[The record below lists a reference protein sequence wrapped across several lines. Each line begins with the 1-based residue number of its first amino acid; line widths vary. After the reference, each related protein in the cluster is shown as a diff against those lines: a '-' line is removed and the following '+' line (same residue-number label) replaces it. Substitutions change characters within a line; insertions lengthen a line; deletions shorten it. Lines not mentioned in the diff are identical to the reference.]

1 MPLFSIIVPTYNSE
15 STLELC
21 LTSIA
26 TQMFQDFEILIIDG
40 NSSDNTMKIVKGISE
55 VYGNTKWISEPDLGI
70 YDAMNKGISKASGDW
85 IYFLGSDDYIL
96 DDKVLRDV
104 AVKLNNT
111 SASIVYGD
119 AIVKSDNKSKG
130 GEFSL
135 HKLLTEG
142 NLCHQTIFYKRS
154 VFDILGKFNLK
165 YPILADW
172 DFNVRCFQN
181 PAITTEY
188 VCRDIVYYNDVTGIS
203 STSRNDLFYSLVPV
217 TYISKMNV
225 LESEK
230 EALLNT
236 AEHRIGKA
244 IYFLLKKI
252 GVINMIRKIR

>member
-111 SASIVYGD
+111 SASIVYGN

-172 DFNVRCFQN
+172 DFNVKVFLEKRPTRYKNLLVVQYSN
-181 PAITTEY
+181 KGY
-188 VCRDIVYYNDVTGIS
+188 SSQHRDLQFEEKLTNIKAKYYEHFLHRLN
-203 STSRNDLFYSLVPV
+203 SRYH
-217 TYISKMNV
+217 Y
-225 LESEK
+225 
-230 EALLNT
+230 
-236 AEHRIGKA
+236 
-244 IYFLLKKI
+244 LKKRI
-252 GVINMIRKIR
+252 KRLL